1 MVERISTLVVGAGQ
15 AGIAASANLSRYAL
29 DHLVLERDRIAE
41 SWRSRRWDS
50 LVANGPAW
58 HDCFPG
64 MKFPQTGPEGFPPKD
79 EVADALNNF
88 AAKHKAPIRT
98 GVEVHTADRIDGR
111 SGFLVET
118 SKGTIEAQNVICAT
132 GAFQRPIL
140 PKIIPESPNIMQLHS
155 ANYQNPDQINEGAVL
170 VIGAGSSGGQIADEL
185 QRSGRKVFLCVGPHD
200 RPPRSYRD
208 RDYCWWLGVL
218 GLWDLSAK
226 TPGTEHVTISVSG
239 AQGGKTVDFRKFAHD
254 GMVLLGR
261 ASSYKNGKL
270 IISNDLKKNITEG
283 DANYLDLLTK
293 ADTYI
298 EKFGINLP
306 EEPKAH
312 ILLKDPECLTT
323 PILEL
328 DLEKEG
334 IRSIIW
340 ATGYEQDFSWI
351 NLPSAFDTNGAPF
364 HQRGVSPEPGLY
376 FLGLPWQSRRGS
388 TFIWGVWHDAAYIAD
403 QIEIQRNYRNYR
415 PVAL

>member
-185 QRSGRKVFLCVGPHD
+185 QRSGRKVFLCVRPND
-200 RPPRSYRD
+200 RP
-208 RDYCWWLGVL
+208 LH
-218 GLWDLSAK
+218 DLIE
-226 TPGTEHVTISVSG
+226 TETI
-239 AQGGKTVDFRKFAHD
+239 VD
-254 GMVLLGR
+254 GWV
-261 ASSYKNGKL
+261 
-270 IISNDLKKNITEG
+270 
-283 DANYLDLLTK
+283 YLD
-293 ADTYI
+293 
-298 EKFGINLP
+298 
-306 EEPKAH
+306 
-312 ILLKDPECLTT
+312 
-323 PILEL
+323 
-328 DLEKEG
+328 
-334 IRSIIW
+334 
-340 ATGYEQDFSWI
+340 
-351 NLPSAFDTNGAPF
+351 
-364 HQRGVSPEPGLY
+364 
-376 FLGLPWQSRRGS
+376 
-388 TFIWGVWHDAAYIAD
+388 
-403 QIEIQRNYRNYR
+403 
-415 PVAL
+415 